1 MPRLPEKAINIVK
14 RSNRGLFLLA
24 LVIVFAS
31 LWFAGVVYAASNI
44 SRQSA
49 EHWAWND
56 AVGWIQFNTTISY
69 PEMTVNVISA
79 QLQGYASSSAGEVSV
94 DCATTSAG
102 DICSP
107 RLEGEGVV
115 VAVSPFSRNAKQR
128 EVPVTVH
135 VGDCI
140 LFDARPGGVEE
151 VGDLGVDGEVHY
163 VMGEPAVLAVL
174 ED

>member
-1 MPRLPEKAINIVK
+1 MTKWHPLPNRLIVRLVDRPD
-14 RSNRGLFLLA
+14 RSESDLVLLPDD
-24 LVIVFAS
+24 
-31 LWFAGVVYAASNI
+31 
-44 SRQSA
+44 R
-49 EHWAWND
+49 
-56 AVGWIQFNTTISY
+56 AVDG
-69 PEMTVNVISA
+69 TV
-79 QLQGYASSSAGEVSV
+79 
-94 DCATTSAG
+94 
-102 DICSP
+102 
-107 RLEGEGVV
+107 REGVV